1 MLDPFCELEKTE
13 LIYFKRFSDVEL
25 LDRVENLDRYFSKN
39 LLCTEEQYSNFRENL
54 FTSGMCDQDV
64 TKINGIPAEAL
75 KIAEE
80 AVEFAKKTNTN
91 TEIVYMSEVL
101 YVTYLFVRMML
112 EREASLQYGK
122 LIEKSDAVFSKCLG
136 NDNDMI
142 TVRLA
147 YKINKKSTDL
157 F

>member
-1 MLDPFCELEKTE
+1 MLDHFGKLEKTE
-13 LIYFKRFSDVEL
+13 LIYFKRFSDTEL
-25 LDRVENLDRYFSKN
+25 LDRIENLDRYFSKN

-122 LIEKSDAVFSKCLG
+122 LIEKSDAVFSKCQG
-136 NDNDMI
+136 NDNDVI